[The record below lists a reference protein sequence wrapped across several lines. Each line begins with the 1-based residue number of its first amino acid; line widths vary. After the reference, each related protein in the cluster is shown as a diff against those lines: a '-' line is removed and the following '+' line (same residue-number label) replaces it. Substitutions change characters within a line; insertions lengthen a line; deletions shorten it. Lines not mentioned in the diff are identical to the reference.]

1 MALTHTLQSL
11 RIKLLAAKAIYT
23 ATRVQPLSRLTLR
36 TFVLEPQRYEA
47 LTADL
52 LALPVPSTIVVAGTV
67 CTVPQTAED
76 MSDNI
81 TYGQRLYFEQQ
92 EDFDIGVVLRYV
104 CGYFYPLASG
114 RPWDEVEALVFG
126 RKVLSSLVKD
136 LYPVA
141 KHLTALM
148 STLVENE
155 RKLLYREPTKQER
168 AAGIDK
174 LAIFAPLSNL
184 MFLATAFG
192 CTQAQVPAQPYK
204 DCLVRFM
211 LAKEQAAFNERLAD
225 IHRKESAPKQT
236 RK

>member
-1 MALTHTLQSL
+1 MALTRTLANL
-11 RIKLLAAKAIYT
+11 RIKLLAAKAVYT
-23 ATRVQPLSRLTLR
+23 ATRIQPLSRLNLR
-36 TFVLEPQRYEA
+36 TFILEPQRYEA

-52 LALPVPSTIVVAGTV
+52 LSLPVPTTIVVAGKV
-67 CTVPQTAED
+67 LPVPQTAEEVAD
-76 MSDNI
+76 SI
-81 TYGQRLYFEQQ
+81 TYGQRLYFEQL
-92 EDFDIGVVLRYV
+92 EEFDIGVVLRYI
-104 CGYFYPLASG
+104 CGYYYPLATG
-114 RPWDEVEALVFG
+114 CTWDETEALVFG

-141 KHLTALM
+141 KHLTQLM
-148 STLVENE
+148 ATLVENE

-168 AAGIDK
+168 AAGIDR
-174 LAIFAPLSNL
+174 LAKFAPLSNL
-184 MFLATAFG
+184 MFLASAFG

-225 IHRKESAPKQT
+225 IHRKETAPKQT

>member
-1 MALTHTLQSL
+1 MALTHTLADW

-23 ATRVQPLSRLTLR
+23 ATRPQPLSRLTLR
-36 TFVLEPQRYEA
+36 TFLLEPQRYEA

-52 LALPVPSTIVVAGTV
+52 LTLPVPTTIVVAGKV
-67 CTVPQTAED
+67 LPVPQTAEEVG
-76 MSDNI
+76 DNI

-92 EDFDIGVVLRYV
+92 EQLDLGVILRYIA
-104 CGYFYPLASG
+104 GYYYPLAAG
-114 RPWDEVEALVFG
+114 RPWDETEALAFG
-126 RKVLSSLVKD
+126 RKVLSSLVID

-141 KHLTALM
+141 KHLTTLM
-148 STLVENE
+148 ATLVENE

-174 LAIFAPLSNL
+174 LAKFAPLTNL
-184 MFLATAFG
+184 MFLASAFG

-211 LAKEQAAFNERLAD
+211 LAKEQAAFNERLAE
-225 IHRKESAPKQT
+225 IHRKETAPKQT